1 MYLFLGSSVVEQT
14 AVNRS
19 VAGSNPARGAILV
32 FLMIVCWN
40 VNSISSRLNHLIKL
54 IKEQSPKI
62 ILLQELKCTQEKFPY
77 EQLEDLGYNIKI
89 FGQKTYNGV
98 AILSKFPLEDTIIG
112 LEGMGNEQEARYIEN
127 TITIKKTCYKIISAY
142 VPNGSEVGSE
152 KFMYKLN
159 FYKKLEERLIKL
171 INSGENLIIGA
182 DFNIAPEEIDAFNP
196 NHSDGKLLF
205 STEERQSFRRLL
217 NLGLIDTYRE
227 FNKDT
232 QKFSW
237 WDYRAG
243 SWQHNKGMRID
254 HILASPMVADKIT
267 ATGILSETRG
277 WEKPSDH
284 APIYIKF

>member
-1 MYLFLGSSVVEQT
+1 MVEQT

-32 FLMIVCWN
+32 YLMIICWN

-54 IKEQSPKI
+54 VKEHSPKI

-77 EQLEDLGYNIKI
+77 DILEDLGYNIKI

-112 LEGMGNEQEARYIEN
+112 LEGMGNEQEARYIES
-127 TITIKKTCYKIISAY
+127 TITINKICYKIISAY
-142 VPNGSEVGSE
+142 IPNGSELGSE
-152 KFMYKLN
+152 KFKYKMD
-159 FYKKLEERLIKL
+159 FFIKL
-171 INSGENLIIGA
+171 KKRLLKLMNYDENLIIGA
-182 DFNIAPEEIDAFNP
+182 DFNVAPEEIDVFNP
-196 NHSDGKLLF
+196 SHSNGKLLF
-205 STEERQSFRRLL
+205 STEERKSFRQLL
-217 NLGLIDTYRE
+217 NIGLIDTYRE
-227 FNKDT
+227 FNRDT

-254 HILASPMVADKIT
+254 HILVSPRVADKIIN
-267 ATGILSETRG
+267 TGILAETRG

-284 APIYIKF
+284 APVYIEF